1 METVTYEVKD
11 RIAYITMNRPEKMN
25 AINATMR
32 DELFE
37 AFSDF
42 KENPDAWVCIVTG
55 AGTRAFSTGHDLVDT
70 SESRAKNRTRGGS
83 TDDLYVFIHN
93 IWKPVI
99 AAINGYC
106 LAQGGGVAL
115 CSDIRIAVE
124 EAAFGWPQVKR
135 GISSVS
141 GPSLLSHKIPLG
153 IALEMLFTGE
163 FITAEMALKWG
174 LINKIVPRAQ
184 LMPAAQEM
192 AEKILAN
199 APLPVRT
206 IKEGAVRSQGWPLQ
220 ERVRLA
226 SLLAGTLRNSA
237 DSKEGLGAFAE
248 KRAPVWVGR

>member
-1 METVTYEVKD
+1 MYTVNYELKD
-11 RIAYITMNRPEKMN
+11 RIAYITMNRPTKMN
-25 AINATMR
+25 AIDSTMR
-32 DELFE
+32 DELFW
-37 AFSDF
+37 AFSEF
-42 KENPDAWVCIVTG
+42 KDNPDAWVCIVTG
-55 AGTRAFSTGHDLVDT
+55 AGDRAFSTGHDLV
-70 SESRAKNRTRGGS
+70 SHEESRAEHKVSGS

-115 CSDIRIAVE
+115 CSDIRIAVPD
-124 EAAFGWPQVKR
+124 AAFGWPQVKR

-163 FITAEMALKWG
+163 FVTAEMALKYG
-174 LINKIVPRAQ
+174 LINKIVPRDE
-184 LMPAAQEM
+184 LMTAAKEM

-226 SLLAGTLRNSA
+226 SLLAGTLRTSA
-237 DSKEGLGAFAE
+237 DSKEGLTAFAE

>member
-1 METVTYEVKD
+1 MYTVNYELKD
-11 RIAYITMNRPEKMN
+11 RIAYITMNRPTKMN
-25 AINATMR
+25 AIDSTMR
-32 DELFE
+32 DELFW
-37 AFSDF
+37 AFSEF
-42 KENPDAWVCIVTG
+42 KDNPDAWVCIVTG
-55 AGTRAFSTGHDLVDT
+55 AGDRAFSTGHDLV
-70 SESRAKNRTRGGS
+70 SHEESRAEHKVSGS

-115 CSDIRIAVE
+115 CSDIRIAVPD
-124 EAAFGWPQVKR
+124 AAFGWPQVKR

-163 FITAEMALKWG
+163 FVTAEMALKYG
-174 LINKIVPRAQ
+174 LINRIVPRAQ

-199 APLPVRT
+199 APLPVRA

-226 SLLAGTLRNSA
+226 SLLAGTLRTSA
-237 DSKEGLGAFAE
+237 DSKEGLTAFAE